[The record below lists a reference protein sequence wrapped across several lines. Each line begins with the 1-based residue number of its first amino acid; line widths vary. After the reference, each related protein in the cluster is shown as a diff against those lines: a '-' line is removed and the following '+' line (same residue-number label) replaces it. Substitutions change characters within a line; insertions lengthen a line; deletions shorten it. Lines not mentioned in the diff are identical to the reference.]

1 MDKFRASSSCTC
13 MPEHGVHSADVNVL
27 RRRRRKQ
34 EKEEDDE
41 EDQGPPTTRACAAAR
56 ASVGLP
62 RTQSQAAGARPA
74 ATGSSTPRFE
84 APARGEA
91 LVLIP
96 RPAARSQEE
105 GTEEEEEVTQVRAGQ
120 GPDMDR
126 AAAGPPGPPAPLS
139 RPGNA
144 VRQKEAATVKSE
156 RQQRSGAAGGCDA
169 TRCEG

>member
-1 MDKFRASSSCTC
+1 MSS
-13 MPEHGVHSADVNVL
+13 GGGGG